1 MSAVLNRYLTAI
13 TILASIALGF
23 LFPDIGN
30 NWKPYVAYLLMLLM
44 FSTVLTIRP
53 KDILESARN
62 AKALAYT
69 LFMVF
74 VFVPAL
80 ALIGKPLFSPI
91 EFAGIMLAFC
101 APSAIATPFFA
112 SVFKGDT
119 ASGLVISIATNLLAI
134 LTIPL
139 TMLLAVGAT
148 ISLNLNQMILN
159 LTEVILVPIVL
170 ALFVQKVF
178 HTGISRLPRYTS
190 KTNLMLLL
198 FIIWGSISPGITY
211 AAGNPTQFLW
221 LNLFIL
227 PSLIIS
233 FIVAYAVGSRD
244 GRKRAITAGI
254 AASVKNA
261 ALPLVI
267 ATTLFSARAEM
278 LPPLVANLIAQSLIL
293 VALGTFLKEK

>member
-1 MSAVLNRYLTAI
+1 MSAFLNRNLTAL

-30 NWKPYVAYLLMLLM
+30 HWRPYVAYFLMLLM

-62 AKALAYT
+62 VKALAYT
-69 LFMVF
+69 LFIVF

-119 ASGLVISIATNLLAI
+119 ASGLVISIVTNLLAI

-139 TMLLAVGAT
+139 TMFLAIGAT
-148 ISLNLNQMILN
+148 ISLDLTWMTLN
-159 LTEVILVPIVL
+159 LAEVILVPIAL
-170 ALFVQKVF
+170 ALLVQKIF
-178 HTGISRLPRYTS
+178 HIDMSRLSRYTS

-198 FIIWGSISPGITY
+198 FIIWGSISPGTTY
-211 AAGNPTQFLW
+211 AKGNPTQFLW

-227 PSLIIS
+227 PSLTIS
-233 FIVAYAVGSRD
+233 FIVAYAVGSRND
-244 GRKRAITAGI
+244 HKRAITAGI

-267 ATTLFSARAEM
+267 ATTLFNSEI

-293 VALGTFLKEK
+293 VALGTFSKEK